1 MGDDEVRR
9 IPLPDRP
16 AFLDGLG
23 LRQAALRTW
32 LPIIVIILVGA
43 ASYLPL
49 QSLTVEGESPAETE
63 MIWEYTLYQERVDLE
78 IIGMNEYADS
88 NESPDYLAG
97 IDSEY
102 STSHGEGINHANLNE
117 KTLDN
122 GEIASAHGQMIW
134 WTLLFS
140 LL

>member
-32 LPIIVIILVGA
+32 LPIIVILLIGA

-49 QSLTVEGESPAETE
+49 QSLTVEGESSAETE
-63 MIWEYTLYQERVDLE
+63 MTWEYTLYQERVDVE
-78 IIGMNEYADS
+78 VIGMDEFADS
-88 NESPDYLAG
+88 DEALAYLAG

-102 STSHGEGINHANLNE
+102 STSHGAGINHANL
-117 KTLDN
+117 D
-122 GEIASAHGQMIW
+122 
-134 WTLLFS
+134 
-140 LL
+140 